1 MSLLHEEIGGK
12 RSFRRTIALIIIIFA
27 MILVIVD
34 TFTEHKVNE
43 TIWLS
48 LFGGG
53 ISIILSTMIKNRK
66 NINNEFPN

>member
-12 RSFRRTIALIIIIFA
+12 KSFRRTIALIIIIFA
-27 MILVIVD
+27 MVLVIVD
-34 TFTEHKVNE
+34 TFTEYKVNE